1 MLGHVFSPATLLA
14 VLKVAP
20 KGDMSMPSRELA
32 ICTVVSMLAMP
43 AASQDAS
50 SRFRFVGE
58 PGNIQACVRLD
69 AQLTRVHTIKVT
81 GDHAEMTG
89 PGGLHERLKRT
100 RPDTYEA
107 TFELSGAQLQAVATL
122 GGDIKAVALTSR
134 SLGCR
139 WHAQFE

>member
-1 MLGHVFSPATLLA
+1 MLY
-14 VLKVAP
+14 
-20 KGDMSMPSRELA
+20 RELV
-32 ICTVVSMLAMP
+32 ICVAASMLAAP
-43 AASQDAS
+43 ALAQDMS
-50 SRFRFVGE
+50 PRFRFVGE

-69 AQLTRVHTIKVT
+69 AQLTRVHTIKVV
-81 GDHAEMTG
+81 GDHADMTS

-122 GGDIKAVALTSR
+122 GGDIKAIALTSR

>member
-1 MLGHVFSPATLLA
+1 MRDLRFVACLAISTIAATA
-14 VLKVAP
+14 SAQ
-20 KGDMSMPSRELA
+20 DMSP
-32 ICTVVSMLAMP
+32 
-43 AASQDAS
+43 
-50 SRFRFVGE
+50 RFRFVGE

-69 AQLTRVHTIKVT
+69 AQLTRPHTIKVV
-81 GDHAEMTG
+81 GDHAEMTS

-107 TFELSGAQLQAVATL
+107 TFELGGAQMQAVATL

-139 WHAQFE
+139 WQAKFE